1 MASRDF
7 IRRIARKI
15 EEVSGEEPIFFPKTL
30 PKEVWFSSDDLAR
43 ERGTGPIVL
52 RTAEQTKNM
61 EIVELKRFDPYFL
74 NKDVE
79 IFCCKPGCS
88 VTRKFVHERETQEKS
103 EKVKRDS
110 FLCKAHCEE
119 LMSRVLECCTE
130 ENVTVDVDGLK
141 KDDFTDY
148 TSLISVLEKAI
159 FHLKSKWLRSGNDF
173 LFEEIFLNTRNYLII
188 ANALINSDESNTATV
203 LGPYLT
209 VLLKVFE
216 DPNKLKSGLELL
228 MTIMVA
234 ILFTYGITYNWI
246 HIPSENRGAKIGAVV
261 GFLSALFALL
271 TKAENWIL
279 SQLNSD

>member
-15 EEVSGEEPIFFPKTL
+15 EEVSGEEPIFLPKTL

-61 EIVELKRFDPYFL
+61 ETIELKQFDPYFL
-74 NKDVE
+74 NKDAE

-110 FLCKAHCEE
+110 LLCKALCEE
-119 LMSRVLECCTE
+119 LMSRVLEYCTK
-130 ENVTVDVDGLK
+130 ENVTVDVDGLM
-141 KDDFTDY
+141 DDFTDY

-209 VLLKVFE
+209 VLLKVLE

-228 MTIMVA
+228 MTLMVA
-234 ILFTYGITYNWI
+234 ILFTCIWDYI
-246 HIPSENRGAKIGAVV
+246 
-261 GFLSALFALL
+261 
-271 TKAENWIL
+271 
-279 SQLNSD
+279 